1 VPLGVDGLG
10 GLNELIR
17 SGKLKPIAVL
27 SPKRSALAP
36 EIPSLGEFGIQ
47 DVDGNGWYGALLPA
61 GTPAAVVNKL
71 HAAFA
76 AALNAPETKERM
88 TTIGVEPVG
97 GSKEDFKN
105 YLAGERKKWA
115 QVISTAKIKAD

>member
-1 VPLGVDGLG
+1 
-10 GLNELIR
+10 
-17 SGKLKPIAVL
+17 
-27 SPKRSALAP
+27 
-36 EIPSLGEFGIQ
+36 
-47 DVDGNGWYGALLPA
+47 VDGNGWYGALLPA

-76 AALNAPETKERM
+76 AALNAPEIKERL

-97 GSKEDFKN
+97 GSKEEFKT